1 MMNETNKQQQQTAP
15 RSWLSQAAIALGM
28 ALCVGIG
35 VVVPALLAA
44 PAPVAA
50 DGDAEDQQTLSA
62 EEQGDSPQQGSAID
76 SLAEIFT
83 FALNVFTPLT
93 ALQVGMIGWLM
104 SNDFVLGNTSA
115 TNNDFTMGELL
126 QHMWMTVRNLVNYTL
141 VLVLLAI
148 AAWSVF
154 GSFQEGGEFSP
165 VRTLGKVAIGAVA
178 VNFTWFAGIV
188 VLDASQIAANIVFGL
203 PREVVESTST
213 EMKEF
218 FDACSEMT
226 KEELNTLVAMAVP
239 NTMAQQDYERIREII
254 SLSIGING
262 SSGSDISC
270 GNHTFTQDGYTST
283 TPPDLG
289 EPIPPE
295 DIDFFSDT
303 DIDEI
308 DGNYYRPSNDN
319 RENSFGTNPGSGQS
333 NTMIDQDIAS
343 FSDTELETL
352 YNTYEI
358 EYPSGATNSEHLCE
372 LLAASETAMNNEA
385 SQFAPLTKDEKNCP
399 FFINHP
405 NLTADKETTTFHRFD
420 NLASNENRSYQDC
433 EGSNEKCTKVVYEGF
448 MEFEVHSFNW
458 GDFNLGT
465 IGQLFAYPIL
475 KVHSLP
481 KSSKIS
487 QSWKDLTIKTIFAII
502 VVLVLIVVFTAL
514 LLVMIERVFILW
526 LNLILSP
533 VGVLMFMVRDIV
545 EIDADNEM
553 LGWKAFISA
562 AFLPVTVSL
571 PMIFGFMVIM
581 TGEKSVMVCPTGN
594 CTEMSNISQILPQ
607 VSNIQEL
614 FWYIFAIG
622 CLWYSAQLAEDNAK
636 IVKGAI
642 SGMNEMVKTGAS
654 FVASLPT
661 YAPMI
666 PVKGKNG
673 KETSIS
679 IAGMTKG
686 MSMIKNKFEEDSRR
700 EVSDLLGLRG
710 NLADQL
716 QEHSEKDS
724 YNQARNINLST
735 DNLNKLINQIN
746 RNNELSNSFLEQLRI
761 PEAVRK
767 DMMAD
772 HEYAQRVIAHAIRRR
787 DQGAFNDIRAKLDTT
802 RFTGSVTPAAAPAP
816 ATPSAASA
824 KASEQAD
831 GVEAEVGKPDDT

>member
-35 VVVPALLAA
+35 VVVPALLAVPA
-44 PAPVAA
+44 PAGA

-104 SNDFVLGNTSA
+104 SNEFILGNTSQ
-115 TNNDFTMGELL
+115 NSDDFTMSKLL

-203 PREVVESTST
+203 PREVVESTSPK
-213 EMKEF
+213 MKEF
-218 FDACSEMT
+218 FDACSVMT
-226 KEELNTLVAMAVP
+226 PEKLNTLVAVTANDP
-239 NTMAQQDYERIREII
+239 TAQQDNYRVKEII
-254 SLSIGING
+254 SKIVGG
-262 SSGSDISC
+262 
-270 GNHTFTQDGYTST
+270 
-283 TPPDLG
+283 
-289 EPIPPE
+289 
-295 DIDFFSDT
+295 
-303 DIDEI
+303 
-308 DGNYYRPSNDN
+308 
-319 RENSFGTNPGSGQS
+319 
-333 NTMIDQDIAS
+333 
-343 FSDTELETL
+343 
-352 YNTYEI
+352 
-358 EYPSGATNSEHLCE
+358 
-372 LLAASETAMNNEA
+372 AASGTDSMECDGTIFTAEGYSLAGQPQSRHVPGYANIEGYSQEELDNLYKKYEVEYAAGGNGTLDDDICTLLKATETAMGA
-385 SQFAPLTKDEKNCP
+385 HSSQFAPLTEDEKHCAFLTNN
-399 FFINHP
+399 INIM
-405 NLTADKETTTFHRFD
+405 ADLETFRVTDAERVAQD
-420 NLASNENRSYQDC
+420 GNQGYGDC
-433 EGSNEKCTKVVYEGF
+433 EGNIENCTKVVYEGF
-448 MEFEVHSFNW
+448 MEFEVHSFSW
-458 GDFNLGT
+458 DDFNLGT

-481 KSSKIS
+481 KSSGIS

-533 VGVLMFMVRDIV
+533 VGVLMFMVRDII

-571 PMIFGFMVIM
+571 PMVFGFMIII

-614 FWYIFAIG
+614 FWYIFAVG
-622 CLWYSAQLAEDNAK
+622 CLWYSAQLAEENAK
-636 IVKGAI
+636 IVQGAI
-642 SGMNEMVKTGAS
+642 SGMNEMVKTGAN

-661 YAPMI
+661 YAPII
-666 PVKGKNG
+666 PVKGKKG
-673 KETSIS
+673 ETSVS
-679 IAGMTKG
+679 FAGMTKG
-686 MSMIKNKFEEDSRR
+686 MGMIQNTFEEKSRK

-772 HEYAQRVIAHAIRRR
+772 HEYAQRVIAHAIRRK
-787 DQGAFNDIRAKLDTT
+787 DQSAFSSIRTKLDNT
-802 RFTGSVTPAAAPAP
+802 RFTGSAAPTAAPAP

-824 KASEQAD
+824 KASEQAGQPETGGGTPGGTPTSPVQTG
-831 GVEAEVGKPDDT
+831 GVST

>member
-35 VVVPALLAA
+35 VVGPALLAVPA
-44 PAPVAA
+44 PAAA
-50 DGDAEDQQTLSA
+50 EPTPPGDSTYQLQTISA
-62 EEQGDSPQQGSAID
+62 EEQGESVQQGSALD

-203 PREVVESTST
+203 PREVVESVSP
-213 EMKEF
+213 EIQEF
-218 FDACSEMT
+218 FESCGQMT
-226 KEELNTLVAMAVP
+226 RKKLNTLVAMVAKDPEVQKDKE
-239 NTMAQQDYERIREII
+239 ALESII
-254 SLSIGING
+254 TGIVSLSG
-262 SSGSDISC
+262 
-270 GNHTFTQDGYTST
+270 
-283 TPPDLG
+283 
-289 EPIPPE
+289 E
-295 DIDFFSDT
+295 DINCYVPFESSHPYE
-303 DIDEI
+303 EI
-308 DGNYYRPSNDN
+308 DVDYAELENLYEKYWTYPDSSDGSPDDENNICILHYVLSFNVAAENDWFGEITEDEKKCPFLINNLNFIVDSENFSLNDFDDLAENQSQQYQNCDGSND
-319 RENSFGTNPGSGQS
+319 
-333 NTMIDQDIAS
+333 
-343 FSDTELETL
+343 
-352 YNTYEI
+352 
-358 EYPSGATNSEHLCE
+358 
-372 LLAASETAMNNEA
+372 
-385 SQFAPLTKDEKNCP
+385 
-399 FFINHP
+399 
-405 NLTADKETTTFHRFD
+405 
-420 NLASNENRSYQDC
+420 
-433 EGSNEKCTKVVYEGF
+433 KCTKVAYEGF

-458 GDFNLGT
+458 DDFNVGT

-475 KVHSLP
+475 KIHSLP
-481 KSSKIS
+481 KSSEIS

-514 LLVMIERVFILW
+514 LLVLLERVFILW

-533 VGVLMFMVRDIV
+533 VLVLLFMTRDIV
-545 EIDADNEM
+545 EIDFDNDAI
-553 LGWKAFISA
+553 GWQAFISA
-562 AFLPVTVSL
+562 AFLPVTISL
-571 PMIFGFMVIM
+571 PMVFGFMVII
-581 TGEKSVMVCPTGN
+581 TGEQSVMTCLTGD
-594 CTEMSNISQILPQ
+594 CTKMYDISQILPQ

-642 SGMNEMVKTGAS
+642 SGMNEMVKTGAG

-661 YAPMI
+661 YAPVI
-666 PVKGKNG
+666 PVKGKKG
-673 KETSIS
+673 ETSVS
-679 IAGMTKG
+679 FSGMTKG

-735 DNLNKLINQIN
+735 DNLNKLISQIN

-772 HEYAQRVIAHAIRRR
+772 HEYARRVVAHAVRRK
-787 DQGAFNDIRAKLDTT
+787 DQSAFSDIRTKLDNT
-802 RFTGSVTPAAAPAP
+802 RFTGSVAPTAAPAP
-816 ATPSAASA
+816 TQNTPTTTNAPGQ
-824 KASEQAD
+824 ENPHET
-831 GVEAEVGKPDDT
+831 GVGGPGVAPTNQPQSQ

>member
-35 VVVPALLAA
+35 VVVPALLAVPA
-44 PAPVAA
+44 PAGA

-104 SNDFVLGNTSA
+104 SNEFILGNTSQ
-115 TNNDFTMGELL
+115 NSDDFTMSKLL

-239 NTMAQQDYERIREII
+239 NTMAQQDYERVQKII
-254 SLSIGING
+254 DRINWNAQLITECTG
-262 SSGSDISC
+262 TEDFSGQDIS
-270 GNHTFTQDGYTST
+270 
-283 TPPDLG
+283 
-289 EPIPPE
+289 
-295 DIDFFSDT
+295 FS
-303 DIDEI
+303 
-308 DGNYYRPSNDN
+308 
-319 RENSFGTNPGSGQS
+319 
-333 NTMIDQDIAS
+333 
-343 FSDTELETL
+343 
-352 YNTYEI
+352 
-358 EYPSGATNSEHLCE
+358 NSELKDLYKRYNVTYPGEGAANDGQYICP
-372 LLAASETAMNNEA
+372 LLTATQQKMGA
-385 SQFAPLTKDEKNCP
+385 QADQFAPLTKDEKNCP

-405 NLTADKETTTFHRFD
+405 NLTADTETTTVDRVST
-420 NLASNENRSYQDC
+420 LATDENRAYQDC
-433 EGSNEKCTKVVYEGF
+433 ADGSNEKCTKVVYEGF

-481 KSSKIS
+481 KSSAIS

-553 LGWKAFISA
+553 LGWQAFISA

-581 TGEKSVMVCPTGN
+581 TGEKSVMVCPTGD
-594 CTEMSNISQILPQ
+594 CTKMYDISQILPQ

-772 HEYAQRVIAHAIRRR
+772 HEYARRVVAHAVRRKDQSAFSGIRT
-787 DQGAFNDIRAKLDTT
+787 KLDNT
-802 RFTGSVTPAAAPAP
+802 RFTGSVAPTAAPAP
-816 ATPSAASA
+816 TQNTPTTTNAPGQ
-824 KASEQAD
+824 ENPHET
-831 GVEAEVGKPDDT
+831 GVGGPGVAPTNQPQSQ